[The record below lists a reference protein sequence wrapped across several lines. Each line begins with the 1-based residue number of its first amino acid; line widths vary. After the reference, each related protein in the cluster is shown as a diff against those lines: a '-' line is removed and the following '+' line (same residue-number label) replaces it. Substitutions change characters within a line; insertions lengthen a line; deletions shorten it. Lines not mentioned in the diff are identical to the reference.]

1 MKNKLYLSV
10 YIGFSIFYL
19 LITAF
24 NQEEIA
30 RILKPFL
37 LPILVI
43 AVASSAHFGT
53 KKNPNHSPNFLL
65 DRRCDFTFCR

>member
-24 NQEEIA
+24 NQEDIA

-37 LPILVI
+37 LPILVF
-43 AVASSAHFGT
+43 AVAS
-53 KKNPNHSPNFLL
+53 
-65 DRRCDFTFCR
+65 